1 MGYRRCTAPMG
12 AARSGPSHGAAFGL
26 PHGWGSVRDADE
38 LRQGHRNARRRRRHA
53 HDRGP
58 ANVQASC
65 PSGIYDFLD
74 LAVHP
79 HDPHLERRRRTGLS
93 VPTLPDRANAAHTSE
108 GACSIVTVTVNGI
121 AVEVARWPSPTVAA
135 VRELLRQRAVA
146 LGFLAPEVIDDDEI
160 GAAIERLLSEE
171 VVVPSPTEAE
181 CQRYYDTHLKE
192 FWSGD
197 LVHARHILFQVTPS
211 TSVPEI
217 RGRAERTLSEL
228 LAKPDKFT
236 AVAREL
242 SNCPSGQQGG
252 NLGQIGR
259 GETVPEFERAL
270 FRLGASGILPELVKT
285 RHGFHIVA
293 VDQSIPGKTLPFE
306 AARDQIADRLK
317 ASVEERALKQ
327 YVSILAGQAEVV
339 GVDLAGARTPL
350 VQ

>member
-1 MGYRRCTAPMG
+1 M
-12 AARSGPSHGAAFGL
+12 
-26 PHGWGSVRDADE
+26 
-38 LRQGHRNARRRRRHA
+38 
-53 HDRGP
+53 
-58 ANVQASC
+58 
-65 PSGIYDFLD
+65 
-74 LAVHP
+74 
-79 HDPHLERRRRTGLS
+79 
-93 VPTLPDRANAAHTSE
+93 
-108 GACSIVTVTVNGI
+108 TVTVNGI

-146 LGFLAPEVIDDDEI
+146 LGFLAPEIIDDDEI

-228 LAKPDKFT
+228 LAEPDKF
-236 AVAREL
+236 AAAAREL

-252 NLGQIGR
+252 NLGQIAR
-259 GETVPEFERAL
+259 GDTVPEFEQAI
-270 FRLGASGILPELVKT
+270 FRLGANGILRQLVKT

-293 VDQSIPGKTLPFE
+293 VDQSIPGERLSFE
-306 AARDQIADRLK
+306 AVRERISERLK
-317 ASVEERALKQ
+317 TGVEEHALRQ
-327 YVSILAGQAEVV
+327 YVSILAGQAEIV
-339 GVDLAGARTPL
+339 GVELAGADTPL

>member
-1 MGYRRCTAPMG
+1 M
-12 AARSGPSHGAAFGL
+12 
-26 PHGWGSVRDADE
+26 
-38 LRQGHRNARRRRRHA
+38 
-53 HDRGP
+53 
-58 ANVQASC
+58 
-65 PSGIYDFLD
+65 
-74 LAVHP
+74 
-79 HDPHLERRRRTGLS
+79 
-93 VPTLPDRANAAHTSE
+93 
-108 GACSIVTVTVNGI
+108 TVTVNGI

-135 VRELLRQRAVA
+135 VRELLRQRAIA
-146 LGFLAPEVIDDDEI
+146 LGFLAPEIIDDDEI

-228 LAKPDKFT
+228 LAEPDKF
-236 AVAREL
+236 AAAAREL

-252 NLGQIGR
+252 NLGQIAR
-259 GETVPEFERAL
+259 GDTVPEFAQAI
-270 FRLGASGILPELVKT
+270 FRLGANGILRHLVKT

-293 VDQSIPGKTLPFE
+293 VDQSIPGERLSFE
-306 AARDQIADRLK
+306 AVRERISERLK
-317 ASVEERALKQ
+317 AGVEEHALRQ
-327 YVSILAGQAEVV
+327 YVSILAGQAEIV
-339 GVDLAGARTPL
+339 GVELAGADTPL